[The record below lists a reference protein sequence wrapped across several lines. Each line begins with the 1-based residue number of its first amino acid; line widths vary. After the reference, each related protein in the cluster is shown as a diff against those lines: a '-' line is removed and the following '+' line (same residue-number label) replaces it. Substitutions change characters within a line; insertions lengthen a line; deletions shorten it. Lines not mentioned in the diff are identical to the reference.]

1 MLEAVENVDGRT
13 TRSSG
18 GESGRGQPLGPAAH
32 RANAVCPVKVEALL
46 GIGDREDVA
55 VIDGVIIRLRR
66 TGLRQA
72 GQKGE
77 PVSARKSV
85 AATLELHLAALRQ
98 WAQTHRSSW
107 RYTALDRHG
116 PRPDGGSSPR
126 IARFVHER
134 VIPFLSEG
142 GASKGCRVRVEG
154 ERAARGAGENRV
166 LREERE
172 AWEGEA
178 VRERREGCEER
189 EASGVSPELV
199 LSGIE
204 RSFALI
210 GGHKF
215 ELVPFVGEPP
225 KRHHFHLRLASGKFL
240 GIKMEPRAVALR
252 RFDSALAGVVE
263 DALREKGGSAEG
275 GGGSADLFSDE
286 RYRVVRS
293 PAGRY
298 FASQRCGDYCV
309 EGRDGRL
316 YQFDGVEFGLQIA
329 GLSSSEVMT
338 PFGVRIF
345 RDRYPHMF
353 VEDLGGKLALCM
365 PKSDSYF
372 RSLERLP
379 LEEALLHHLESARQ
393 TLCNGYTPGNSLY
406 HPIHVLGRPTLTE
419 GEARERE
426 LPVYRYSA

>member
-1 MLEAVENVDGRT
+1 MLESVENVDGRT

-18 GESGRGQPLGPAAH
+18 GESGREQPLAPAAH

-72 GQKGE
+72 GQEGE
-77 PVSARKSV
+77 PASARKTV
-85 AATLELHLAALRQ
+85 AATLDLHLAALRQ
-98 WAQTHRSSW
+98 WALTHRSSW

-116 PRPDGGSSPR
+116 PHPDGGSSPR
-126 IARFVHER
+126 IARFVHEK
-134 VIPFLSEG
+134 VIPFLSERDGVSERRVEVG
-142 GASKGCRVRVEG
+142 GASESGFGGARVEG
-154 ERAARGAGENRV
+154 EV
-166 LREERE
+166 REECEVRE
-172 AWEGEA
+172 EEGEGK
-178 VRERREGCEER
+178 RECE
-189 EASGVSPELV
+189 AGGISPELV

-225 KRHHFHLRLASGKFL
+225 KRHHFHLRLASGKQFL
-240 GIKMEPRAVALR
+240 GIRMEPRAVALR
-252 RFDSALAGVVE
+252 RYDSALAGVVE
-263 DALREKGGSAEG
+263 EALREKGGSAQG
-275 GGGSADLFSDE
+275 SGGSADLFSDE
-286 RYRVVRS
+286 RYRVVRT

-329 GLSSSEVMT
+329 GLNSSEVMT

-426 LPVYRYSA
+426 LPVYRYSRSA